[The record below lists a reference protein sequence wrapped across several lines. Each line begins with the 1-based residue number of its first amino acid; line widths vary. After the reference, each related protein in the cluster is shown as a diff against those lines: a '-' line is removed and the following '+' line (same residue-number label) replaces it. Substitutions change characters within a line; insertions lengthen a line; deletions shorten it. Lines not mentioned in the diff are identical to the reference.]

1 MAQRGLTLLCRVLFF
16 FAGCTEDDAG
26 GSEGEEGAVFDNPTF
41 TGIEFYIVDEG
52 ACVAVVV
59 FQGVAKSTS
68 FVAANGDGA
77 VIQVDAGING
87 LKGAVGWIAFLIAT
101 NDIVA
106 HMKGNDLFEMEDIL
120 DDHDGTAAF
129 FIGLFVR
136 ILVFLTLTE
145 FADAYTDAELLATI
159 RAFEDQ
165 RLTCGVLGLVE
176 GDILVT
182 FGASYTFHNQLYLY
196 TQASASSL

>member
-59 FQGVAKSTS
+59 FQGITKCTS
-68 FVAANGDGA
+68 FVATDGDGA
-77 VIQVDAGING
+77 VIQVDAGVNG

>member
-1 MAQRGLTLLCRVLFF
+1 
-16 FAGCTEDDAG
+16 
-26 GSEGEEGAVFDNPTF
+26 
-41 TGIEFYIVDEG
+41 
-52 ACVAVVV
+52 
-59 FQGVAKSTS
+59 
-68 FVAANGDGA
+68 
-77 VIQVDAGING
+77 
-87 LKGAVGWIAFLIAT
+87 
-101 NDIVA
+101 
-106 HMKGNDLFEMEDIL
+106 MKGDDLFEVEDIL
-120 DDHDGTAAF
+120 DNHDGTAAF

-182 FGASYTFHNQLYLY
+182 FGASYAFHNQLYLY
-196 TQASASSL
+196 TQASANSL

>member
-1 MAQRGLTLLCRVLFF
+1 M
-16 FAGCTEDDAG
+16 
-26 GSEGEEGAVFDNPTF
+26 
-41 TGIEFYIVDEG
+41 
-52 ACVAVVV
+52 
-59 FQGVAKSTS
+59 
-68 FVAANGDGA
+68 
-77 VIQVDAGING
+77 IQVDAGVNG